1 MSLSAFFAERRRGRE
16 NADLTIKQAV
26 GSRKMRRCFLSLCLR
41 AQRQKL
47 AAAAVFTSK
56 TKIYPRHC
64 GGTFLPRCMLVDLK
78 TETYPR
84 RFGGVLDI
92 CPQARKG
99 KKISAS
105 RRRGLGVCT
114 WILRQKFI
122 PAAAYLFAGPQRRK
136 SVGAVFRRGFKRA
149 VLRAVIVICTAA
161 ADLFG
166 SVCARRVGRHVFCPN
181 PGKFDTG

>member
-1 MSLSAFFAERRRGRE
+1 
-16 NADLTIKQAV
+16 
-26 GSRKMRRCFLSLCLR
+26 MRRCFLSLCLR

-84 RFGGVLDI
+84 RCGGTFRSRRMPVDLKTETYPRRCGGVLDI

-105 RRRGLGVCT
+105 RRRSLGVCT
-114 WILRQKFI
+114 WILRHKFI
-122 PAAAYLFAGPQRRK
+122 PAAAYLFAGPQGRK
-136 SVGAVFRRGFKRA
+136 SDGAVFRRGFKRA
-149 VLRAVIVICTAA
+149 VLRAVVFCAAA

-166 SVCARRVGRHVFCPN
+166 SVCARRVSRHVFCPN

>member
-1 MSLSAFFAERRRGRE
+1 
-16 NADLTIKQAV
+16 
-26 GSRKMRRCFLSLCLR
+26 MRRCFLSLCLR

-47 AAAAVFTSK
+47 AAAAVLTSK
-56 TKIYPRHC
+56 TKIYPRRF
-64 GGTFLPRCMLVDLK
+64 GGTFQ
-78 TETYPR
+78 PR
-84 RFGGVLDI
+84 RMPVGLR
-92 CPQARKG
+92 RKLIRAASAVYLTHVPRPAKA
-99 KKISAS
+99 KKLSAS

-166 SVCARRVGRHVFCPN
+166 SVCARRVRRHVFCPN